1 MNRRTIGNGQ
11 QGGLLHNEWPE
22 LQHEMFWTL
31 ASLLFGCTLFF
42 FFVAGDLLST
52 FQVNVL
58 TIVQVALVLIAGGVA
73 QAHPRAAS
81 LVLVLTALAVVL
93 AILAGWAG
101 GGGAML
107 LLAPVLLAMVGLG
120 PLAAGYLSLALVL
133 LLFSPLFPWLYPI
146 TPVEQGTL
154 LFLLGLMGLA
164 AFLNQRRQTELLGRL
179 FALYQGNL
187 TQLDEARNHR
197 LALNQANQA
206 LAEAYVQLER
216 LNKLYQAMRLE
227 AETARRAK
235 EEFVA
240 NVSHELRTPLNM
252 IIGFSEM
259 ILHSPAT
266 YDNQLP
272 GRLLSDM
279 RVVYR
284 NSQHLSQLI
293 NDVLVLSAAESGYM
307 KLSQSWAPVLELV
320 NEAQDAIQPLFQAK
334 GLELVKDLPDSALM
348 VFCDRL
354 RIRQIL
360 LNLLS
365 NAGRWTKKGGVVIK
379 VMAMNE
385 EVRFCVHDTGPGIAK
400 GDHRRIFEPFQQS
413 GKATNRSNE
422 GSGLGLSIS
431 KQLVEAHGGRMWV
444 ESELGQGA
452 AFFFTIPCPAERSPD
467 AGFARWFNPYLS
479 HEPHTPLA
487 LPDLPPPRDRLVL
500 LTQEE
505 ELYRQTQTMLDD
517 LEVIQVGSLGELTEQ
532 VSQAIPTA
540 VLINEARVMNDRGFV
555 RHNFPHLPER
565 MPVITCHLPGKRE
578 ACDYLNVV
586 DYLVKPVSGQKL
598 LEVVRRHAAPQ
609 QVILVAEDDAEMAR
623 LIRRQLTAGDS
634 GYRILHARGGGRA
647 LELMRERRPDLVL
660 LDLGL
665 PDQTGYQVLEE
676 KNRDETLKAIPVII
690 VSARDPLG
698 EPVVTDRLRVELGGG
713 LSLRDVVQCTA
724 AISRALSP
732 VSPSTAPAHAKNPP
746 GQPAFG

>member
-11 QGGLLHNEWPE
+11 QGELLHNEWPE
-22 LQHEMFWTL
+22 LQNEMFWTL
-31 ASLLFGCTLFF
+31 ATLFFGCTLLFF
-42 FFVAGDLLST
+42 FTAGELLSA

-58 TIVQVALVLIAGGVA
+58 TVIQVALVLVAAGVA

-81 LVLVLTALAVVL
+81 LVLVLTALAVVFVAL
-93 AILAGWAG
+93 TGWTD

-107 LLAPVLLAMVGLG
+107 LLAPVLLAVVGLG
-120 PLAAGYLSLALVL
+120 PLAAGYLSLALAL
-133 LLFSPLFPWLYPI
+133 LLFSPLLPWLYPI
-146 TPVEQGTL
+146 NPVEQGTL
-154 LFLLGLMGLA
+154 VFLLGLTWLVV
-164 AFLNQRRQTELLGRL
+164 FLNHHRQTALLGRL

-187 TQLDEARNHR
+187 AQLDEARNHR

-227 AETARRAK
+227 AEAARRAK

-266 YDNQLP
+266 YDNHLP

-293 NDVLVLSAAESGYM
+293 NDVLVLSATESGQM
-307 KLSQSWAPVLELV
+307 VLSQSWVKVLDLV

-334 GLELVKDLPDSALM
+334 GLDLATELLDCELR

-365 NAGRWTKKGGVVIK
+365 NAGRWTQQGGVVIQ
-379 VMAMNE
+379 VSALHE
-385 EVRFCVHDTGPGIAK
+385 EVRFCVHDSGPGIPK
-400 GDHRRIFEPFQQS
+400 IDQRRIFEPFQQT
-413 GKATNRSNE
+413 GKPTNRSNE

-444 ESELGQGA
+444 ESEVGQGA
-452 AFFFTIPCPAERSPD
+452 AFFFTIPCPAERPTD

-479 HEPHTPLA
+479 HEPHTPLT
-487 LPDLPPPRDRLVL
+487 LPELPPPRDRLLL

-505 ELYRQTQTMLDD
+505 ELHRQTQAMLEN
-517 LEVIQVGSLGELTEQ
+517 LEVIKVGSLEELTEQ
-532 VSQAIPTA
+532 VSQAVPSA
-540 VLINEARVMNDRGFV
+540 LLINEARVMNDRSFV

-565 MPVITCHLPGKRE
+565 MPIITCHLPGKRE
-578 ACDYLNVV
+578 ACDFLNVV

-598 LEVVRRHAAPQ
+598 LEVVQRHAAPQ

-623 LIRRQLTAGDS
+623 LIRRQLTTGDN

-676 KNRDETLKAIPVII
+676 KNQDDTLKSIPVII

-698 EPVVTDRLRVELGGG
+698 EPVVTDRLRVELSGG
-713 LSLRDVVQCTA
+713 LSLRDVVRCTA
-724 AISRALSP
+724 AVSRALSP

-746 GQPAFG
+746 GPPAFG

>member
-1 MNRRTIGNGQ
+1 
-11 QGGLLHNEWPE
+11 
-22 LQHEMFWTL
+22 
-31 ASLLFGCTLFF
+31 
-42 FFVAGDLLST
+42 
-52 FQVNVL
+52 
-58 TIVQVALVLIAGGVA
+58 
-73 QAHPRAAS
+73 
-81 LVLVLTALAVVL
+81 
-93 AILAGWAG
+93 
-101 GGGAML
+101 
-107 LLAPVLLAMVGLG
+107 
-120 PLAAGYLSLALVL
+120 
-133 LLFSPLFPWLYPI
+133 
-146 TPVEQGTL
+146 
-154 LFLLGLMGLA
+154 
-164 AFLNQRRQTELLGRL
+164 
-179 FALYQGNL
+179 
-187 TQLDEARNHR
+187 
-197 LALNQANQA
+197 
-206 LAEAYVQLER
+206 
-216 LNKLYQAMRLE
+216 
-227 AETARRAK
+227 
-235 EEFVA
+235 
-240 NVSHELRTPLNM
+240 
-252 IIGFSEM
+252 
-259 ILHSPAT
+259 
-266 YDNQLP
+266 
-272 GRLLSDM
+272 
-279 RVVYR
+279 
-284 NSQHLSQLI
+284 
-293 NDVLVLSAAESGYM
+293 
-307 KLSQSWAPVLELV
+307 
-320 NEAQDAIQPLFQAK
+320 
-334 GLELVKDLPDSALM
+334 
-348 VFCDRL
+348 
-354 RIRQIL
+354 
-360 LNLLS
+360 
-365 NAGRWTKKGGVVIK
+365 
-379 VMAMNE
+379 
-385 EVRFCVHDTGPGIAK
+385 
-400 GDHRRIFEPFQQS
+400 

-586 DYLVKPVSGQKL
+586 DYLVKPVPGQKL